1 MVNATRYEEMLRGK
15 LLLFITEMEDEKTIF
30 QRDNVPI
37 PNVPN
42 VPDVPI
48 VELLR
53 WWTLSVRI

>member
-1 MVNATRYEEMLRGK
+1 MLRGK
-15 LLLFITEMEDEKTIF
+15 LLLVITEMEDGKTIF

-42 VPDVPI
+42 VPT
-48 VELLR
+48 VELLG